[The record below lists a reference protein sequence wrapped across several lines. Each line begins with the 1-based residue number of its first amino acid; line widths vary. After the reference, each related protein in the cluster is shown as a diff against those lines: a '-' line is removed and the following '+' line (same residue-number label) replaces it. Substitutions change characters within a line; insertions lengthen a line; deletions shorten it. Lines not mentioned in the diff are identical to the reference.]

1 MVLQKSA
8 VEISEVRSAILK
20 KCAVYI
26 FRSAANT
33 YEVRTD
39 LLI

>member
-20 KCAVYI
+20 TCAVYI
-26 FRSAANT
+26 FRSATNT